1 VIRRLTLAALAA
13 GWFGSAAAQAQAV
26 VSFPERTCDVTRY
39 GARGTRVFLD
49 TEPFQRA
56 IDDCAARG
64 GGTVHVPRGEY
75 LIAPIFLRSNIRL
88 HLAPF
93 SELVGVTDTQPYKV
107 TAATQAYV
115 TNADWIA
122 LINIAD
128 ATNVA
133 ITGKGR
139 IDGQGATW
147 WDRWREQARAN
158 KRGGGTNR
166 PRLVHAA
173 RSRNLSF
180 EGVGLYNSP
189 SFHLV
194 VKDSEDVTVDG
205 MSFVAL
211 AHSPNTDAIDPIDT
225 RNMTITNNFFDVGDD
240 IVAIKSLKVN
250 PARPDAAVENIVI
263 RGNKGLAG
271 RGICIGSETIGGVRN
286 VLVEDN
292 EITGAMYGIRIKTPR
307 GRGGLVQDIVFRN
320 NRMTDVETPMVFSAY
335 YTGAGY
341 DEAAVAGQLAA
352 DPGSFVLGHQIYPS
366 DRELPQPYKPNS
378 TPWIRNVRV
387 EGLTA
392 TGADRAGIVVGLPE
406 RSIENLLFRDV
417 EVSAKR
423 GLLIRH
429 AQVDTNGLRIASPKQ
444 QAIITERGARV
455 SSRR

>member
-1 VIRRLTLAALAA
+1 MKQAIRLLAA
-13 GWFGSAAAQAQAV
+13 GFCGFLWSAQANAQAS
-26 VSFPERTCDVTRY
+26 VSFPQRTCDITRY
-39 GARGTRVFLD
+39 GAKGTRVFPD
-49 TEPFQRA
+49 TAAFQAA
-56 IDDCAARG
+56 IDDCAGKG

-75 LIAPIFLRSNIRL
+75 LIGPIFLKSNIRL
-88 HLAPF
+88 HLAPY

-107 TAATQAYV
+107 TKATEAYV

-128 ATNVA
+128 AQNVA

-147 WDRWREQARAN
+147 WDRWREQARRN
-158 KRGGGTNR
+158 MRGGNTNR

-173 RSRNLSF
+173 RSRNLLF
-180 EGVGLYNSP
+180 DGIGLYNSP

-194 VKDSEDVTVDG
+194 VKDSENVTVNG

-225 RNMTITNNFFDVGDD
+225 RNMLITRNFFDVGDD

-250 PARPDAAVENIVI
+250 PVRPDAAVENIVV
-263 RGNKGLAG
+263 RGNRGLAG

-292 EITGAMYGIRIKTPR
+292 ELTGSMYGIRIKTPR
-307 GRGGLVQDIVFRN
+307 ERGGIVQDIVFRN
-320 NRMTDVETPMVFSAY
+320 NRMTDVETPMVFSGY

-341 DEAAVAGQLAA
+341 DETAVASELARE
-352 DPGSFVLGHQIYPS
+352 GGFILGHQIYPS
-366 DRELPQPYKPNS
+366 DAEPARPYKPNS
-378 TPWIRNVRV
+378 TPWISNVRV
-387 EGLTA
+387 EGLRA

-406 RSIENLLFRDV
+406 RSIQGLVFRDV
-417 EVSAKR
+417 
-423 GLLIRH
+423 
-429 AQVDTNGLRIASPKQ
+429 N
-444 QAIITERGARV
+444 V
-455 SSRR
+455 SSRRGLLVRHAEVDARGLRVSAADAKPLVQERGAKVTGTR

>member
-1 VIRRLTLAALAA
+1 LLALTASVRPDPALA
-13 GWFGSAAAQAQAV
+13 QAK
-26 VSFPERTCDVTRY
+26 VSVPQRVCDVTRY
-39 GARGTRVFLD
+39 GAKGTRVFLD
-49 TEPFQRA
+49 TVPFQRA
-56 IDDCAARG
+56 IDDCARQG

-75 LIAPIFLRSNIRL
+75 LIGPIFLKSNIRL
-88 HLAPF
+88 HLAPY
-93 SELVGVTDTQPYKV
+93 SELVGTTDPAPYKV
-107 TAATQAYV
+107 SKATEAYL

-128 ATNVA
+128 AQNVA

-158 KRGGGTNR
+158 KRGGSTNR
-166 PRLVHAA
+166 PRLIHAA
-173 RSRNLSF
+173 RSRNLLF
-180 EGVGLYNSP
+180 DGIGAWNSP

-194 VKDSEDVTVDG
+194 VKDSEQVTVNG

-225 RNMTITNNFFDVGDD
+225 RNMLITNNYFDVGDD
-240 IVAIKSLKVN
+240 VVAIKSLKVN

-292 EITGAMYGIRIKTPR
+292 ELTGAMYGIRIKTPR
-307 GRGGLVQDIVFRN
+307 ERGGIVQDIVFRN
-320 NRMTDVETPMVFSAY
+320 NRMTDVETPMVFSGY

-341 DEAAVAGQLAA
+341 DEAAVTAQLARE
-352 DPGSFVLGHQIYPS
+352 GGFILGHQIYPS
-366 DRELPQPYKPNS
+366 EADPAVPYKPNA

-387 EGLTA
+387 EGLRA

-406 RSIENLLFRDV
+406 RGIQGLVFKDV
-417 EVSAKR
+417 
-423 GLLIRH
+423 H
-429 AQVDTNGLRIASPKQ
+429 
-444 QAIITERGARV
+444 V
-455 SSRR
+455 SSRRGLLVRHAEVDARGLRITSADRKPVTEERGAAVSGAR